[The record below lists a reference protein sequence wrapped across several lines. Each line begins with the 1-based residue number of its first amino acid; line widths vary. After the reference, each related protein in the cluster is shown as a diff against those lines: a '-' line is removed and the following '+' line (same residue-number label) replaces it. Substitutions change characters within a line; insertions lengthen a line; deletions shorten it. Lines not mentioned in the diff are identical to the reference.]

1 MIATILCDRADSI
14 ATISLSNPG
23 KMNAMNATMW
33 RELRQTVQQ
42 LAEDPDI
49 RSIILRGAGEVF
61 AAGGDI
67 EELRE
72 ARATVDSAL
81 AYHETVGQ
89 VLQAIEQLPQPTIA
103 AIQGPCAGAEPR
115 AHEAHAH
122 RRRHPEVGAAHRH
135 SHGNADGGHVAG
147 GNRAAAAGE

>member
-103 AIQGPCAGAEPR
+103 AIQGPCAGAGLEI
-115 AHEAHAH
+115 ASVCDLSLIHI
-122 RRRHPEVGAAHRH
+122 
-135 SHGNADGGHVAG
+135 
-147 GNRAAAAGE
+147 